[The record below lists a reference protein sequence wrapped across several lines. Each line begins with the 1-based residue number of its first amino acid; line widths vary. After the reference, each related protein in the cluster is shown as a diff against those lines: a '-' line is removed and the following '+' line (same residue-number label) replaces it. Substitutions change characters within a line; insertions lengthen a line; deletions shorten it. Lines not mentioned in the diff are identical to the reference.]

1 MLDICLYLC
10 NILCKQSLNRKI
22 NLNKTTMKAL
32 STFNEIARC
41 NNYEAPT
48 IEVVDVAV
56 ERGFEASNEAGFEG
70 PSYGEEDVEW

>member
-1 MLDICLYLC
+1 MLDICLYFC

-32 STFNEIARC
+32 SNFNETARC